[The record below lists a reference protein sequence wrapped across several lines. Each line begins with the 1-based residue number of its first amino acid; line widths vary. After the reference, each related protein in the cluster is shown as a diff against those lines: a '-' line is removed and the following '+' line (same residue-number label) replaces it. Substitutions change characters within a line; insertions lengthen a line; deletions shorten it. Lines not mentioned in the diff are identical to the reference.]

1 MWFSHMTHKTIWGD
15 LDELRVDEYGW
26 LHGSG
31 CKLPPLL
38 GIPNRNTRTSSQLWI
53 VCHILVANP
62 EPTQAMDGE
71 FPLSQVEK
79 EMISRF
85 PSVT

>member
-1 MWFSHMTHKTIWGD
+1 MSGRIWVASWVR
-15 LDELRVDEYGW
+15 LQIAASTW
-26 LHGSG
+26 
-31 CKLPPLL
+31 
-38 GIPNRNTRTSSQLWI
+38 NTRTSSQLWI

-62 EPTQAMDGE
+62 EPPLAVDGE

-85 PSVT
+85 PTVT